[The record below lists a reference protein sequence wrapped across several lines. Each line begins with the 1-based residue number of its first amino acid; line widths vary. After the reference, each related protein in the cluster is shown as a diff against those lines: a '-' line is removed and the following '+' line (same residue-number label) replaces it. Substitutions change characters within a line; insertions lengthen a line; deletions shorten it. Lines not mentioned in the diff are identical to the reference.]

1 MKMLI
6 VVSSIL
12 ALIITGFFLAVGI
25 DIALQGALI
34 TGPRAIERF
43 PGAMALISIL
53 NLVLL
58 LDIGFTLTAAVLSLV
73 LSVRSRQWIWFG
85 IILLLI
91 PLELIPWEALLL
103 GNDLGL
109 GVLVLVLPLVTLL
122 YSLIANTAQKNP
134 NRAA

>member
-1 MKMLI
+1 
-6 VVSSIL
+6 
-12 ALIITGFFLAVGI
+12 
-25 DIALQGALI
+25 
-34 TGPRAIERF
+34 
-43 PGAMALISIL
+43 MALISIL